1 MENARLGK
9 LIRIAEG
16 RRNGRKKNEFHDL
29 FYFIFFFNICDSFVV
44 KTCLNFFF
52 PFFLFFSRNH
62 SQLYQVDYFR
72 ISYHRFQF
80 LKKCNKMLNRNGKS
94 RGTSKQSLSGNLK
107 SDDKERGSIGKKET
121 EAGRETAVP
130 TVSNETVAAE
140 SRHQP

>member
-1 MENARLGK
+1 MGE
-9 LIRIAEG
+9 
-16 RRNGRKKNEFHDL
+16 RRMSFM
-29 FYFIFFFNICDSFVV
+29 IFFI
-44 KTCLNFFF
+44 LFFF
-52 PFFLFFSRNH
+52 SIFATLSSSKLVLFEFFFSFFLFFSRNH